1 MLKRLRVLLFET
13 PDDPWFNMAFEEA
26 FVRVRAAGIVKDD
39 CLRIWRNSEA
49 IVVGYLRNVADE
61 VNVELARKFKVP
73 IIRRFTGGGAV
84 YHDLGNV
91 NYSIVVKPEEKIEKP
106 IDYIY
111 SKLLSG
117 VLIALK
123 KLGVNPYVE
132 NINDIVVENRKVSGT
147 AATLFWNIL
156 FLHGSLL
163 VNANLN
169 MLRELLKIPKNKPY
183 TKKINPVKYRAANLN
198 DLLKTK
204 ASMREV
210 IEALILGYEEALK
223 VKAYLDKPLKLE
235 LKIAE
240 ILYKGKYLRT
250 TWNTERCSILEYKEL
265 EEEINKILSKHC
277 TPY

>member
-1 MLKRLRVLLFET
+1 MKRLRVLLFET
-13 PDDPWFNMAFEEA
+13 PDNPWFNMAFEEA

-49 IVVGYLRNVADE
+49 IVLGYLRNLADE
-61 VNVELARKFKVP
+61 VNVELARKLKVP
-73 IIRRFTGGGAV
+73 IVRRFTGGGAV
-84 YHDLGNV
+84 YHDLGNI
-91 NYSIVVKPEEKIEKP
+91 NYSIVIKPCGKIEKP

-163 VNANLN
+163 VNTNLSR
-169 MLRELLKIPKNKPY
+169 LRKLLKIPKNKPY
-183 TKKINPVKYRAANLN
+183 TKKINPVKYRVANLN
-198 DLLKTK
+198 DLLKIK

-210 IEALILGYEEALK
+210 IEALISGYEEALK
-223 VKAYLDKPLKLE
+223 VEAYLDKPLKLE
-235 LKIAE
+235 LRIAE
-240 ILYKGKYLRT
+240 ILYKGKYLHA
-250 TWNTERCSILEYKEL
+250 TWNMEKHSIVEYREL
-265 EEEINKILSKHC
+265 EKEISEILGKS
-277 TPY
+277 